1 MRKASHVRLA
11 ALVFGLA
18 LLLTACPDDN
28 GEAEPDEPDAAD
40 PDEEVELVW
49 AIGGAEA
56 QPGGTHQ
63 QVVEMWNEENP
74 NIQVRIETLPESA
87 DEQRVQQSLVLDA
100 GAPDFDILGIDVI
113 WTGEYSE
120 NEWLLSLEDH
130 RAEMEDATLPGPFE
144 SATWGGELWAAP
156 YNSNAGFLY
165 YRTDLVDEPPTTWE
179 ELKEVGL
186 EAAEEEGIAAYVGQG
201 ARYEGFV
208 VNYLEFF
215 WSAGGELYNED
226 QSEALFADGDAA
238 MTAVEFMQ
246 ESMEDGFFAPG
257 FNTAMEEEA
266 RSEFQSGNAVFMRN
280 WPYAHGLIQDDEES
294 PIRED
299 FDIAPLPTFEGDG
312 TISALGG
319 FNNGVSAFSDNP
331 EQAVEF
337 VLWLSTNEEVQN
349 FLGERSLPP
358 TRAASYD
365 ELGDDPVMEL
375 LGEVLA
381 DARARPPAPEYTEL
395 SDTIQ
400 REMYPAYNGD
410 ADPQQAI
417 DAIQQFLEGTTG

>member
-1 MRKASHVRLA
+1 MRYGSKARLA
-11 ALVFGLA
+11 ALLFGLA
-18 LLLTACPDDN
+18 LVLTACPGDD
-28 GEAEPDEPDAAD
+28 DAAD
-40 PDEEVELVW
+40 PDEPVELVW

-63 QVVEMWNEENP
+63 LVVEMWNEENP
-74 NIQVRIETLPESA
+74 DVQVRIETLPEAA

-100 GAPDFDILGIDVI
+100 GAPDFDILGVDVI

-120 NEWLLSLEDH
+120 NEWVLSLEDI
-130 RAEMEDATLPGPFE
+130 RGEIEGGTLPGPFE
-144 SATWGGELWAAP
+144 SALWGGELWAAP

-186 EAAEEEGIAAYVGQG
+186 AAAEEEGIAPYVGQG
-201 ARYEGFV
+201 SRYEGFV

-226 QSEALFADGDAA
+226 QTEALFDEGDAA
-238 MTAVEFMQ
+238 LTAVEFMYDSVQ
-246 ESMEDGFFAPG
+246 DGFFAPG

-266 RSEFQSGNAVFMRN
+266 RSEFQGGNAVFMRN
-280 WPYAHGLIQDDEES
+280 WPYAYGLIQDDEDS
-294 PIRED
+294 PVRET
-299 FDIAPLPTFEGDG
+299 FDIAPLPTFDGDG

-319 FNNGVSAFSDNP
+319 FNNAVSAFSEPPD
-331 EQAVEF
+331 QAIEF
-337 VLWLSTNEEVQN
+337 VLWLSPNEDVQR
-349 FLGERSLPP
+349 FLGERALLP
-358 TRAASYD
+358 TLASVYE
-365 ELGDDPVMEL
+365 ELAEDPVMAL
-375 LGEVLA
+375 LGDVLP

-395 SDTIQ
+395 SDVIQ

-410 ADPQQAI
+410 RDFEQAI
-417 DAIQQFLEGTTG
+417 DGVLSFLEGTTR